1 MTAGCRGP
9 TAGHRPPIQIG
20 DVGAGGPKL
29 LLDPQGAVLQLLELI
44 RLAGDA
50 AEVAELIDGGVK
62 SLVDERIKGGKV

>member
-1 MTAGCRGP
+1 
-9 TAGHRPPIQIG
+9 
-20 DVGAGGPKL
+20 VGAGGPQL